1 MLPDEL
7 FLFTVCL
14 AVNNTQLN
22 DIQKQNQE
30 RIERKIDLIIE
41 KLNKIE
47 DQMKDSGEHYEPF

>member
-30 RIERKIDLIIE
+30 RIERKIDSILE
-41 KLNKIE
+41 KISLIE
-47 DQMKDSGEHYEPF
+47 DSINEKQEKR